1 MNEIERAIEFLQSL
15 GKEMKEQDNDYQAAP
30 RFWVVAENKKEY
42 GIDTDYADGI
52 VAYNSEGSTWE
63 TPEELMQHLIEYGY
77 IEEEDVDKRGKYDFA
92 EIIDMVDG
100 SEYGMC
106 GYKENRDVIS
116 PNTFFLTKR
125 ECKDHIERYSN
136 HYAEPHPYAMT
147 AWRSPQ
153 VERLYDIIKNTEWE
167 TVLAALREQADFVR
181 CKYCEYWQDNN
192 GGYPNEECR
201 WGHDET
207 PDADDFCSFGK
218 RLEVEP

>member
-1 MNEIERAIEFLQSL
+1 MTREELQRAIEFLQSL

-30 RFWVVAENKKEY
+30 RFWVVAENEKEY

-52 VAYNSEGSTWE
+52 VAYDSEGSTWE

-136 HYAEPHPYAMT
+136 HYAEPHSYAMT

-153 VERLYDIIKNTEWE
+153 VERLYDIIENTEWE
-167 TVLAALREQADFVR
+167 TVLGVLREQQAREKGCD
-181 CKYCEYWQDNN
+181 YCGLIYKLDGASYGTDSVIIEN
-192 GGYPNEECR
+192 R
-201 WGHDET
+201 
-207 PDADDFCSFGK
+207 FCPVCGK
-218 RLEVEP
+218 RLEVEQ